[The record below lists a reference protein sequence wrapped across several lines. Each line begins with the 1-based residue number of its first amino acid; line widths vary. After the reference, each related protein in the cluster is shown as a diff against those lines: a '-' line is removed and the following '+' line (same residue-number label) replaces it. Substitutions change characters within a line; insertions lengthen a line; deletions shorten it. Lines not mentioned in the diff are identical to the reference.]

1 MTRALARGTSIRPAA
16 PTPARGY
23 LADSELPLTSLVFL
37 LPFLIAYEVGT
48 RFFVTDHATGM
59 EDRIG
64 AFTLMR
70 GFFVFLGA
78 TGRYLP
84 ALAVVGILL
93 AWHIA
98 RNDPWRVKWG
108 TLFGMGIE
116 SLMLGICLLVIG
128 LAAMQLIPMGA
139 EGKDWKASTVLSIG
153 AGIYEELIFR
163 LIAFNLLSLLFVDM
177 LKLDKRWALPTIV
190 ISSAMLFAGHHYLY
204 PDEHFK
210 WQVFAFRSLAGVYF
224 GTLFLIRGFGITAG
238 SHAAYDMVLAII
250 KTIRV

>member
-1 MTRALARGTSIRPAA
+1 MSRALARSAPLRPAA
-16 PTPARGY
+16 SPIARGY

-37 LPFLIAYEVGT
+37 LPFLIGYEVGT
-48 RFFVTDHATGM
+48 RYFVTDFNTGM

-70 GFFVFLGA
+70 SFFVFVGA

-98 RNDPWRVKWG
+98 RNDPWRIRWG

-116 SLMLGICLLVIG
+116 STLLGICLLIIG
-128 LAAMQLIPMGA
+128 LATMHLIPMGA
-139 EGKDWKASTVLSIG
+139 EGKDWKASAVLSIG

-163 LIAFNLLSLLFVDM
+163 LIAFNLLSMIFVDM
-177 LKLDKRWALPTIV
+177 LKFNKRYALPTIV
-190 ISSAMLFAGHHYLY
+190 ISSAMLFAGHHYLF
-204 PDEHFK
+204 PGEHFH
-210 WQVFAFRSLAGVYF
+210 WQVFAFRTLAGVYF
-224 GTLFLIRGFGITAG
+224 GTLFLIRGFGVTAG
-238 SHAAYDMVLAII
+238 SHAAYDIVLAII
-250 KTIRV
+250 KTVRV